1 MRDLGDMTSNRT
13 WHEDDFLVRALAND
27 IHTSDDVGRASSID
41 DVITDPMEMKFGAVT
56 LGLVS
61 SDAPRHERL
70 ALLRSRAFVDRDLHS
85 FGARVRS
92 RWAFDA
98 LAGRLTRQAHDWESF
113 RALLLAHAGHVADA
127 EPVLDAV
134 ALDRLFALSEML
146 HERNQDEQ
154 AERALVSFIA
164 NRVAAGGSA
173 SKTTRQRLA
182 ERALQFDNAE
192 DARRLADGLGR
203 GSWARLAL
211 RLELSHP
218 RFGGTFDGLLRR
230 FNAPLRR
237 LGLET
242 VHLDDGADSPFDRLD
257 AAPES
262 SIGQG
267 PLVSVILDVV
277 PHADHVVTAVR
288 SIVAQTYTNWELLIV
303 DGDPAGVAGDIAA
316 RFDGDERIRVL
327 RADPGKNGTEY
338 RNEGIA
344 AARGDFVTFQ
354 STLSWSHPRRLEV
367 QISDLLLHRGRV
379 ANLVHEAHVSQ
390 ELSFI
395 TDRGVKLFKAESTLM
410 IRSDVIRTIGGFDPV
425 PEGAERELRK
435 RLELNA
441 HRPVPALVP
450 GAPLILTLAP
460 LGELR
465 GRDYGVR
472 AWEPA
477 ELSAYRSAARLRREL
492 PLDEKPG
499 RSIPAAHTG
508 HVDVVVVLDARE
520 SSRWDIFHGTVADEI
535 RRAAAAGLTVGILH
549 SDALLGP
556 HGTVRYAAVLEE
568 LLADGLALRVDGLR
582 EVDARLV
589 VVRHAGA
596 AQGHLG
602 APLPI
607 RAGRVVIV
615 EDPDAGDVRG
625 RTIAVADVENA
636 VDRWFGASAEWTR
649 ALPNLPTPTVS
660 AVAFDATG
668 LRVTL
673 QSAVSQLIRG
683 VRISNGSEHIDLQV
697 MVGTSDIVASADAGV
712 IAPGKWEVTVDH
724 ATDEGAVVVSRR
736 AAVSADAFVWNGGRH
751 LVVKTGDGSFE
762 VLPQDGTNGVDDLT
776 AHYLA
781 AKVTSVR
788 VNGERANVAVE
799 TSGATYL
806 LEVFAQR
813 EVESGAIRRRDF
825 TVTTTD
831 GRRVW
836 SRPLTK
842 FADSRWRLFG
852 AFRTSLGVIHYP
864 ISMGSE
870 ATVEGT
876 PLWTPRILAG
886 DRILIAPPEPTKI
899 QRAARRV
906 GAGVRVDALRRSI
919 LPERR
924 AGEVRFDSRHSQP
937 RVAGKPTVS
946 VVMPVYNVEPYLE
959 AAISSVLDQDFR
971 DIELILVDDASKDG
985 GRRIIQKYWKKD
997 PRVRVFGLDHNT
1009 LGGAGIPSNVG
1020 VRAARGEYVAFADSD
1035 DQVTNAGLAGLV
1047 EAAETHDADLVIGDF
1062 RTFTDKLTE
1071 GAESYDRHVWSSIPT
1086 GTPLSAVENTDLFR
1100 LSPVP
1105 WRKLYRR
1112 AFLEE
1117 HAILYPEGDY
1127 FYEDNPLHWF
1137 VLSRARRVVLCDEVI
1152 SFHRMEREGQTMS
1165 AQTYKLGAFVNH
1177 MNTVLNSLMA
1187 AEPAHRDI
1195 LIESFANYLDRT
1207 LWVATKQTQPA
1218 AAAMIRR
1225 GFAEIYERAIEAAP
1239 AANIPEK
1246 TRTKLTTFRS
1256 AYLDPDLTIVV
1267 PVYNSSGLLKP
1278 TLDSLLSIRGL
1289 RFDVLL
1295 VDDGSTDDS
1304 LAVMEDYEKRFS
1316 NVHVFAQGNRG
1327 AGRAR
1332 NSVIPLA
1339 SGRYTYFLDAD
1350 DVIDANAL
1358 VAAVAQA
1365 DEESSD
1371 LLFMKYRIEYTD
1383 EGRSRGMFEAD
1394 VEAWTKAAKA
1404 AGKTRQRAVAQLIN
1418 YPWNRLIR
1426 TRLLHDG
1433 NIFFGPTVVHNDVLF
1448 HWHTIARAT
1457 RISLFDGEVCIHRK
1471 FTSRDQ
1477 ITNIND
1483 ARRLAVLEAL
1493 RGTHERISPLE
1504 SYSDIRDEW
1513 IHFAQH
1519 LLSWAA
1525 SRIPEELRPVY
1536 EVRRRELGQVFER
1549 VAGFSE

>member
-1 MRDLGDMTSNRT
+1 MRDLGDTTSNRT
-13 WHEDDFLVRALAND
+13 WHEDDFLVRMSADD
-27 IHTSDDVGRASSID
+27 IRGSHDIGRDPSPSDL
-41 DVITDPMEMKFGAVT
+41 ITDPTEMKFGAVT

-61 SDAPRHERL
+61 SDVARHERL
-70 ALLRSRAFVDRDLHS
+70 ALLRSRSFVDRDLHS

-113 RALLLAHAGHVADA
+113 RALLLAHAENVADA
-127 EPVLDAV
+127 EPVLDAIS
-134 ALDRLFALSEML
+134 LDRLFALAEML

-164 NRVAAGGSA
+164 HRVDAGGAA

-182 ERALQFDNAE
+182 ERALHFGYAD
-192 DARRLADGLGR
+192 DARRIAEALGGR
-203 GSWARLAL
+203 SWARLAL

-218 RFGGTFDGLLRR
+218 RFGGTFDGLLHR
-230 FNAPLRR
+230 FNEPFRR

-242 VHLDDGADSPFDRLD
+242 VRLSEAAGAPFDRLE
-257 AAPES
+257 AAAES
-262 SIGQG
+262 TVGQG
-267 PLVSVILDVV
+267 PLVSVILEVL
-277 PHADHVVTAVR
+277 PGAEHVETAIR
-288 SIVAQTYTNWELLIV
+288 SIVAQTYANWELLLV
-303 DGDPAGVAGDIAA
+303 DGDPAGEVRDIAA
-316 RFDGDERIRVL
+316 RFDADARIRVIS
-327 RADPGKNGTEY
+327 AEPGKNAMEY

-344 AARGDFVTFQ
+344 AARGDVITFQ
-354 STLSWSHPRRLEV
+354 NVLSWSHPRRLET
-367 QISDLLLHRGRV
+367 QLSDLLLHPGRV
-379 ANLVHEAHVSQ
+379 ANLVHEVHVGR
-390 ELSFI
+390 ELSFV
-395 TDRGVKLFKAESTLM
+395 TDRGVKLSKAESTLM
-410 IRSDVIRTIGGFDPV
+410 IRSDVLRTMGGFDPV
-425 PEGAERELRK
+425 PRGAERELRK

-441 HRPVPALVP
+441 HRPMPALVS
-450 GAPLILTLAP
+450 GAPLVLTLAP
-460 LGELR
+460 DEETR

-477 ELSAYRSAARLRREL
+477 ALTAYRSAARLRRAV
-492 PLDEKPG
+492 PLEEEVG
-499 RSIPAAHTG
+499 YGIPMPHTG
-508 HVDVVVVLDARE
+508 RVDVLVVLDARE
-520 SSRWDIFHGTVADEI
+520 SPRWEAFHGTVADEI
-535 RRAAAAGLTVGILH
+535 RRAAEVGLTVGLLH

-556 HGTVRYAAVLEE
+556 HGTVRYAVVLEE
-568 LLADGLALRVDGLR
+568 LLADGLAVRVDGLR
-582 EVDARLV
+582 EVDAPLV

-596 AQGHLG
+596 AQGHVGSSLN
-602 APLPI
+602 I
-607 RAGRVVIV
+607 RADRVVVV
-615 EDPDAGDVRG
+615 EDPEAGDARG
-625 RTIAVADVENA
+625 KTIAAADVEH
-636 VDRWFGASAEWTR
+636 VVEGWFGNRPSWTR
-649 ALPNLPTPTVS
+649 ALPALPTPTVS
-660 AVAFDATG
+660 AVSIDDTG

-683 VRISNGSEHIDLQV
+683 VRISNGSAEIDLRV
-697 MVGTSDIVASADAGV
+697 MAGTSDIVASADLDV
-712 IAPGKWEVTVDH
+712 VEPGRWEVTVDH
-724 ATDEGAVVVSRR
+724 AADDGEVVSRR
-736 AAVSADAFVWNGGRH
+736 AAVSADAFVWNHGRH
-751 LVVKTGDGSFE
+751 LVVKTGDGAFQ

-776 AHYLA
+776 AHYLS
-781 AKVTSVR
+781 AKVSSVR
-788 VNGERANVAVE
+788 VNGERADVVVE
-799 TSGATYL
+799 TTGASFL

-825 TVTTTD
+825 TVTTTG

-864 ISMGSE
+864 ISVGAE

-876 PLWTPRILAG
+876 SLWTPRILPG
-886 DRILIAPPEPTKI
+886 DRILITPPQPSKL
-899 QRAARRV
+899 QRAARRI
-906 GAGVRVDALRRSI
+906 GAGARVEALRRS
-919 LPERR
+919 LSRDGR
-924 AGEVRFDSRHSQP
+924 AEEVRFDSRHSQP
-937 RVAGKPTVS
+937 RVAEKPTVS
-946 VVMPVYNVEPYLE
+946 VVMPVYNVEPFLD

-971 DIELILVDDASKDG
+971 DLELILVDDASKDG
-985 GRRIIQKYWKKD
+985 GRRIIHKYWKKD

-1020 VRAARGEYVAFADSD
+1020 IRAARGEYVAFADSD
-1035 DQVTNAGLAGLV
+1035 DQVTSAGLARLV
-1047 EAAETHDADLVIGDF
+1047 EAAETHDAELVIGDF
-1062 RTFTDKLTE
+1062 KTFTDKLTE
-1071 GAESYDRHVWSSIPT
+1071 GTESYDRHVWSSLPT
-1086 GTPLSAVENTDLFR
+1086 GTPLSAVEDIDLFR

-1177 MNTVLNSLMA
+1177 MNTVLNSLLG
-1187 AEPAHRDI
+1187 AEPAYREK

-1225 GFAEIYERAIEAAP
+1225 GFAEIYERAIEAEPNAT
-1239 AANIPEK
+1239 IPEK
-1246 TRTKLTTFRS
+1246 TRAKLTTFRS
-1256 AYLDPDLTIVV
+1256 AYPDLDLTIVV
-1267 PVYNSSGLLKP
+1267 PVYNSSGLLRP

-1295 VDDGSTDDS
+1295 VDDGSADDS
-1304 LAVMEDYEKRFS
+1304 LAIMEDYEKRYS

-1350 DVIDANAL
+1350 DVIDAKAL

-1365 DEESSD
+1365 DEEASD

-1383 EGRSRGMFEAD
+1383 EGRSRGMFDAD
-1394 VEAWTKAAKA
+1394 LEAWGRATRAASSA
-1404 AGKTRQRAVAQLIN
+1404 SRQRAVAQLIN
-1418 YPWNRLIR
+1418 YPWNRIIR

-1433 NIFFGPTVVHNDVLF
+1433 NVFFGPTVVHNDVLF
-1448 HWHTIARAT
+1448 HWHSIARAS
-1457 RISLFDGEVCIHRK
+1457 RISLFDGEVVTHRK

-1493 RGTHERISPLE
+1493 RGTHERISPLDSFADLRE
-1504 SYSDIRDEW
+1504 EW

-1525 SRIPEELRPVY
+1525 SRIPEELRPMY
-1536 EVRRRELGQVFER
+1536 ELRRRELGQMFDQ
-1549 VAGFSE
+1549 VAGFAE